1 MMITEGTK
9 APDFSLR
16 DADGK
21 MWTLAD
27 FAGSDFV
34 LYFYPRDDTP
44 GCTVEACEFRDRGAE
59 FAARGVKVVGVSPDT
74 EASHDKFRKK
84 HGLSFILLADPEK
97 RAIEAYGA
105 WGEKS
110 MYGRKMMGVI
120 RSTFVS
126 GADGVVKKA
135 FPKVTPAGH
144 AEQVLAAL

>member
-1 MMITEGTK
+1 MMIAEGTL

-27 FAGSDFV
+27 FAGREFV
-34 LYFYPRDDTP
+34 LYFYPRDNTP
-44 GCTVEACEFRDRGAE
+44 GCTVEACGFRDSGAE
-59 FAARGVKVVGVSPDT
+59 FAARGVRVVGVSPDT

-97 RAIEAYGA
+97 KAIEVYGA
-105 WGEKS
+105 WGEKT

-120 RSTFVS
+120 RSTFVI

-144 AEQVLAAL
+144 AEKVLAAL

>member
-1 MMITEGTK
+1 MLTEGTR
-9 APDFSLR
+9 APDFSLK

-21 MWTLAD
+21 TWTLAD
-27 FAGSDFV
+27 FAGSAFV

-44 GCTVEACEFRDRGAE
+44 GCTVEACGFRDAGAE
-59 FAARGVKVVGVSPDT
+59 FAARGVRVVGVSPDT

-84 HGLSFILLADPEK
+84 HALSFILLADPERK
-97 RAIEAYGA
+97 AIEAYGA

-120 RSTFVS
+120 RSTFVI
-126 GADGVVKKA
+126 GADGVVRKA

-144 AEQVLAAL
+144 AEAVLAAL